1 MTYICLMSLTSFPVN
16 NRDLSTQLIIKG
28 IFCSG
33 INILQLKFPIPL
45 KVMFL
50 DYIVCPKLMLSESH
64 CHSHCRQPQP
74 PVPNH
79 LQLPDPSHLSFD
91 HLHLRSL
98 ISTPINSTHSL
109 TLIVR
114 SMVHDPERYLTA
126 THLPVFTYL
135 LDLPEISCDYPWTP
149 GSPSDSPANSPAH
162 PSVRTPFPCGQE
174 QFSVR
179 ARTTRI
185 LIVKILTFSP
195 LSLFPVI
202 SPINIS
208 LCYLPVA
215 SGYLCD
221 KCTL

>member
-1 MTYICLMSLTSFPVN
+1 M
-16 NRDLSTQLIIKG
+16 
-28 IFCSG
+28 
-33 INILQLKFPIPL
+33 
-45 KVMFL
+45 
-50 DYIVCPKLMLSESH
+50 SESHCH

-91 HLHLRSL
+91 HLRSL
-98 ISTPINSTHSL
+98 ISTPVNSTRSL

-114 SMVHDPERYLTA
+114 SMVHYPERYMTA
-126 THLPVFTYL
+126 TYLPVFTYL
-135 LDLPEISCDYPWTP
+135 LDLPAITCDYPWTP

-215 SGYLCD
+215 SGSLCD
-221 KCTL
+221 RRLEKENCWFWGTAVMANVSKLLFKAWCCTFFSEKTDMTNCVLLD